1 MYHGVPQ
8 GVASAGEA
16 PKPDGPR
23 NARQRHAQGKPKLLF
38 GLEEAICLAPSVTAG
53 ATMPCVYCR
62 PCGSCPNTDVP
73 TQRGMMHCSGPLQ
86 GDARGRSGGCMSAR
100 RGPP

>member
-1 MYHGVPQ
+1 MSLGVLQ

-38 GLEEAICLAPSVTAG
+38 GLEEAICLAPCVTAG
-53 ATMPCVYCR
+53 ANMLCCMLQIIWQL
-62 PCGSCPNTDVP
+62 P
-73 TQRGMMHCSGPLQ
+73 TR
-86 GDARGRSGGCMSAR
+86 
-100 RGPP
+100 